1 MVLELINVNKHYK
14 QNHALRNF
22 SYRFHNGIYG
32 LLGPKGAG
40 KSTLINYIVG
50 NIQGDIGSEIIC
62 NDKKV
67 VSFNKEYRSKI
78 GFMPQQ
84 QALYDNFTARHFML
98 YIAALKNISSNL
110 ACEQTN
116 KLLSAVELSDT
127 ADKNIGSFSGG
138 MKQRLLVA
146 QAILGNPEIVLLDEP
161 TAGLDPRQRVIIREL
176 IKEYSKDRIIIVSTH
191 ITSDIESIA
200 DEVIM
205 MDKGCVIQSGS
216 THKLCNSDDREI
228 SLEQLY
234 MNIYGEK
241 GIERS

>member
-1 MVLELINVNKHYK
+1 
-14 QNHALRNF
+14 
-22 SYRFHNGIYG
+22 
-32 LLGPKGAG
+32 
-40 KSTLINYIVG
+40 
-50 NIQGDIGSEIIC
+50 
-62 NDKKV
+62 
-67 VSFNKEYRSKI
+67 
-78 GFMPQQ
+78 
-84 QALYDNFTARHFML
+84 
-98 YIAALKNISSNL
+98 
-110 ACEQTN
+110 
-116 KLLSAVELSDT
+116 
-127 ADKNIGSFSGG
+127 

-146 QAILGNPEIVLLDEP
+146 QAILGNPEIILLDEP

>member
-32 LLGPKGAG
+32 LLGPNGAG

-116 KLLSAVELSDT
+116 KLLSAV
-127 ADKNIGSFSGG
+127 
-138 MKQRLLVA
+138 
-146 QAILGNPEIVLLDEP
+146 
-161 TAGLDPRQRVIIREL
+161 
-176 IKEYSKDRIIIVSTH
+176 
-191 ITSDIESIA
+191 
-200 DEVIM
+200 
-205 MDKGCVIQSGS
+205 
-216 THKLCNSDDREI
+216 
-228 SLEQLY
+228 
-234 MNIYGEK
+234 
-241 GIERS
+241 